1 MAKIAVLGF
10 GTVGG
15 GVARV
20 LEEDRAAIAARLG
33 EEISLK
39 RILVRHFRE
48 SPWRDRMTDCLED
61 ITEDPEIAVV
71 VEVIGGVDAAYDYTR
86 RCLMSGKH
94 VVTANKQLVAERGR
108 ELLELAEAHGV
119 QYLFE
124 ASVGGGIPLL
134 HPLVNCLGAN
144 EIQEVYGIL
153 NGTTNYI
160 LTQMT
165 ESTFFSPSKL
175 TR

>member
-15 GVARV
+15 GVAQV
-20 LEEDRAAIAARLG
+20 LEENREAIAARLG
-33 EEISLK
+33 EELSLK
-39 RILVRHFRE
+39 RTLVRHFRDC
-48 SPWRDRMTDCLED
+48 PWRERMTARLED

-153 NGTTNYI
+153 NGTTN
-160 LTQMT
+160 
-165 ESTFFSPSKL
+165 
-175 TR
+175 